1 MELLYGIL
9 TLQCV
14 ANQTRWPRTP
24 HFRRID
30 QTVPRRVS
38 PQRPQVAQTQDRRRK
53 VGTAQ
58 SAHGK
63 VPESHLTLYS
73 LEVLGGLLFG
83 LPGMISVGW
92 FYRKQKKECEKQ
104 ASVVGEIR
112 DKMVWPPPPS
122 K

>member
-1 MELLYGIL
+1 MGLLYL
-9 TLQCV
+9 KRPL
-14 ANQTRWPRTP
+14 PY
-24 HFRRID
+24 
-30 QTVPRRVS
+30 RVS
-38 PQRPQVAQTQDRRRK
+38 RVRRK

-112 DKMVWPPPPS
+112 DETVWPPPPLE
-122 K
+122 